1 MSDQNQVNPTATTP
15 AVQEESLYKS
25 RKKIH
30 PRTVT
35 GVFANWRWI
44 LVWFTQLIYYGLPW
58 IPWGDR
64 QAVLLDIVNRKF
76 YIFGLVLWPQD
87 VVFLAVI
94 LIISAYALFLFTAV
108 GGRLWCGYACPQ
120 TVYTEIFMWIEKKI
134 EGERSARI
142 KLDKAPMDATKLR
155 LRAMKFGAWGLLALW
170 TGFTLVGYFTPITE
184 LWGSFWAW
192 TLGPWE
198 TFWIF
203 FYGFM
208 TFLFAGVMRE
218 QVCLYMCPYA
228 RFQSVMFDPDTLVIT
243 YDPERGEPRGQRK
256 KGVDPRSVG
265 KGDCIDCE
273 ICVQVCPTGIDIRN
287 GLQYECIACGAC
299 IDACD
304 EVMDKMSYPR
314 GLIRYTT
321 ENALEKHWGRKEI
334 FGHIVRPRIIIYT
347 VILIGIT
354 LGLIWGIANKPDLRV
369 NVIRDRGVLAR
380 EVEGG
385 SIENVYRLQVMNV
398 SEHAHRYVVS
408 VTGLD
413 GIKLEGEQ
421 LLEVTPATTSSFTL
435 AVRVPP
441 ESGTKGSHT
450 IYFDVKAEGNE
461 KMAVHEKATFL
472 MP

>member
-1 MSDQNQVNPTATTP
+1 MSDSSPNPASNP
-15 AVQEESLYKS
+15 PVVEETLYKA

-30 PRTVT
+30 PRAVT
-35 GVFANWRWI
+35 GLFANWRWA
-44 LVWFTQLIYYGLPW
+44 LVWFTQLLYYGLPW
-58 IPWGDR
+58 LQWNDR
-64 QAVLLDIVNRKF
+64 QAVLFDLVNRKF

-87 VVFLAVI
+87 VFYLAII

-108 GGRLWCGYACPQ
+108 AGRLWCGYACPQ
-120 TVYTEIFMWIEKKI
+120 TVYTEIFLWIEQKI
-134 EGERSARI
+134 EGDRNARI
-142 KLDKAPMDATKLR
+142 KLDKAPMDGRKFR
-155 LRAMKFGAWGLLALW
+155 LRAMKYGAWGLLSLW
-170 TGFTLVGYFTPITE
+170 TGFTLVAYFTPVSV
-184 LWGSFWAW
+184 LWGEVWSW

-208 TFLFAGVMRE
+208 TYFFAGIMRE

-256 KGVDPRSVG
+256 KGVDPKTVG
-265 KGDCIDCE
+265 KGDCVDCGL
-273 ICVQVCPTGIDIRN
+273 CVQVCPTGIDIRN
-287 GLQYECIACGAC
+287 GLQYECIGCAAC
-299 IDACD
+299 IDVCD
-304 EVMDKMSYPR
+304 QVMDKMSYPR

-334 FGHIVRPRIIIYT
+334 LGHIVRPRIIIYT

-354 LGLIWGIANKPDLRV
+354 LALIWGLAHKADLRV

-380 EVEGG
+380 EAEGG
-385 SIENVYRLQVMNV
+385 LIENVYRLQVMNV
-398 SEHAHRYVVS
+398 TEQAHRYTISVS
-408 VTGLD
+408 GLTGIELS
-413 GIKLEGEQ
+413 GESEI
-421 LLEVTPATTSSFTL
+421 EVSPATTKSFTL

-441 ESGTKGSHT
+441 EAAGKGSHK
-450 IYFDVKAEGNE
+450 IFFDVKANNVENL
-461 KMAVHEKATFL
+461 AVHEKATFL

>member
-1 MSDQNQVNPTATTP
+1 MSQQPSGNQTATP
-15 AVQEESLYKS
+15 AVQEQSLYKS

-30 PRTVT
+30 PRSVT
-35 GVFANWRWI
+35 GMFANWRWA
-44 LVWFTQLIYYGLPW
+44 LVWFTQLLYYGLPW

-76 YIFGLVLWPQD
+76 FVFGLVLWPQD
-87 VVFLAVI
+87 VVFLAII
-94 LIISAYALFLFTAV
+94 LIISAYSLFLFTAV

-120 TVYTEIFMWIEKKI
+120 TVYTEIFLWIEKKI
-134 EGERSARI
+134 EGERNARI
-142 KLDKAPMDATKLR
+142 KLDKAPMDANKLR
-155 LRAMKFGAWGLLALW
+155 LRAMKFGAWGLFALW
-170 TGFTLVGYFTPITE
+170 TGFTLVGYFTPIKE
-184 LWGSFWAW
+184 LWGEFWSW

-208 TFLFAGVMRE
+208 TFLFAGIMRE

-228 RFQSVMFDPDTLVIT
+228 RFQSVMFDPDTLIIT

-256 KGVDPRSVG
+256 KGVDPRSIG

-304 EVMDKMSYPR
+304 EVMDKMNYPR

-334 FGHIVRPRIIIYT
+334 LGHIMRPRIIVYT
-347 VILIGIT
+347 VILIAIV
-354 LGLIWGIANKPDLRV
+354 LGLVWAVANKPDLRV
-369 NVIRDRGVLAR
+369 NVIRDRAILAR
-380 EVEGG
+380 EAEGG
-385 SIENVYRLQVMNV
+385 AIENVYRLQVMNV
-398 SEHAHRYVVS
+398 SEQAHRYAVN
-408 VTGLD
+408 VTGLE
-413 GIKLEGEQ
+413 GIKLEGEAV
-421 LLEVTPATTSSFTL
+421 LEVAPATTKSFSL

-441 ESGTKGSHT
+441 EAGKKGSYT